1 MATIYFTA
9 SSLDGY
15 IVDEHDSLDWLT
27 SRKIDVDG
35 PFGYEA
41 FINSVGALVMGSAT
55 YEWVVKN
62 QPGEWMYEQPSWVLT
77 HRPHIIIQGHPVQAF
92 DGDVADLHPKL
103 VSAGAEKTSGWSA
116 AARWPRSSSAAGLI
130 DEMIVTYAPCSLG
143 GGSPAAARPLG
154 VGVGGVGRQ
163 RRLRLCSLAQGLAV
177 GADGRQT
184 MAPDEFP

>member
-41 FINSVGALVMGSAT
+41 FINTVGALVMGSAT

-103 VSAGAEKTSGWSA
+103 ASA
-116 AARWPRSSSAAGLI
+116 AAGKDVWVVGGGEVAAQFVAAGLI
-130 DEMIVTYAPCSLG
+130 DEMIVTYTPCSLG
-143 GGSPAAARPLG
+143 GGSPVLPVRSEWVLAESGVNGDFVCARW
-154 VGVGGVGRQ
+154 RK
-163 RRLRLCSLAQGLAV
+163 A
-177 GADGRQT
+177 
-184 MAPDEFP
+184 